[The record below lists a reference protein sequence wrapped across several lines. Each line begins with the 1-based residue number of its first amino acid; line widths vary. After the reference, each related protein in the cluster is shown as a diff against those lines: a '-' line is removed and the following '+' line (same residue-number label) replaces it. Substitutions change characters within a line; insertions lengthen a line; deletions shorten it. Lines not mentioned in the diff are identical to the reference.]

1 MFYLMMMQYMAYKT
15 YNYRMKK
22 KKMFSCIHE
31 DIQSLIQ
38 PVTQQQNP
46 SKKNE
51 TKNNN
56 DKISNSTAHSIFA
69 HCVCSV
75 PRSGAYFSHK
85 FCAHVESSCML
96 LRLLFYLSFFL
107 SFNSQFKSEQTSI
120 TVVTRDRRKRIFR
133 DQ

>member
-1 MFYLMMMQYMAYKT
+1 
-15 YNYRMKK
+15 MKK

-51 TKNNN
+51 TKYNN

-69 HCVCSV
+69 HCVCLV

-85 FCAHVESSCML
+85 FCAHVESSCASSC
-96 LRLLFYLSFFL
+96 LSLFL
-107 SFNSQFKSEQTSI
+107 SIHNSSQNTKKNYGHKIEA
-120 TVVTRDRRKRIFR
+120 KKEKEKN
-133 DQ
+133 